1 MKDAV
6 IRSADFTDEYAV
18 HQLCVRNNLE
28 LDEYKETWDHLWNRN
43 KYYTQDWEIGWVVE
57 DSNKVVGFIGNI
69 PRAYTFKDKIWV
81 AGVARAFVVDE
92 KYRKYSLQLIARFIK
107 QNKSD
112 VLIFSSANSEAGK
125 VYELMHAEK
134 MPQKEYEKD
143 LFWIISPFNFL
154 VSFFLKRNISA
165 VFGYVLSL
173 VFAPFLSLI
182 SIYRR
187 FLIVLKIKIKI
198 KIKKQKI
205 DNILVDNLPD
215 EFDIFWNKL
224 RDSNSDKFLAMRSAT
239 DIQWQFSKSIS
250 VEKKPRIFIV
260 WEDREIKGYAIVTRQ
275 DSKKFKL
282 ERLMINDL
290 MVINDRLDLVH
301 SLINKILFYAKSEKV
316 SVVQIVGL
324 PSFIRDKINLLKP
337 FVRKVPYHRFWYYPK
352 NIKLSYD
359 LHLEESWYASTYDG
373 DSSL

>member
-1 MKDAV
+1 
-6 IRSADFTDEYAV
+6 
-18 HQLCVRNNLE
+18 
-28 LDEYKETWDHLWNRN
+28 
-43 KYYTQDWEIGWVVE
+43 
-57 DSNKVVGFIGNI
+57 
-69 PRAYTFKDKIWV
+69 
-81 AGVARAFVVDE
+81 
-92 KYRKYSLQLIARFIK
+92 
-107 QNKSD
+107 
-112 VLIFSSANSEAGK
+112 LIFSSANSEAGK
-125 VYELMHAEK
+125 VYELMHAK
-134 MPQKEYEKD
+134 KIPQKEYEKD

-154 VSFFLKRNISA
+154 VSFFLKREISA
-165 VFGYVLSL
+165 VYSYVLSL

-182 SIYRR
+182 SIYKRS
-187 FLIVLKIKIKI
+187 LIVL

-205 DNILVDNLPD
+205 DNLLVDDIPD

-224 RDSNSDKFLAMRSAT
+224 RDSNSDKFLAMRSAA

-290 MVINDRLDLVH
+290 MVINDRPDLIH

-324 PSFIRDKINLLKP
+324 PSFIRDKINSLKP
-337 FVRKVPYHRFWYYPK
+337 YAHSVPYHRFWYYPK
-352 NIKLSYD
+352 NKKLSHD
-359 LHLEESWYASTYDG
+359 LQLEESWYASTYDG

>member
-6 IRSADFTDEYAV
+6 IRSADFSDEYAV

-28 LDEYKETWDHLWNRN
+28 LDEYKETWDHLWNKN
-43 KYYTQDWEIGWVVE
+43 KYYTQDWEVGWVIE

-92 KYRKYSLQLIARFIK
+92 KYRKYSLRLLAKFIK

-134 MPQKEYEKD
+134 IPQKEYEKD

-154 VSFFLKRNISA
+154 VSFFLKREVSVVYSYI
-165 VFGYVLSL
+165 LSL
-173 VFAPFLSLI
+173 TLTPFLSII

-187 FLIVLKIKIKI
+187 YTGVSKV
-198 KIKKQKI
+198 KKQKI
-205 DNILVDNLPD
+205 DNILIDDIPN
-215 EFDIFWNKL
+215 EFDVFWNKL
-224 RDSNSDKFLAMRSAT
+224 RGLNSDKFLSMRSAA

-260 WEDREIKGYAIVTRQ
+260 WEDKEIKGYAIVTRQ

-290 MVINDRLDLVH
+290 MVINDRSDLIH
-301 SLINKILFYAKSEKV
+301 SLVNKILLYAKSEKV
-316 SVVQIVGL
+316 SILQVVGL
-324 PSFIRDKINLLKP
+324 PLFIRDKINLLKP
-337 FVRKVPYHRFWYYPK
+337 YVHSIPYHRFWYYTK
-352 NIKLSYD
+352 NSELTHNLKL
-359 LHLEESWYASTYDG
+359 EKSWYASSFDG

>member
-1 MKDAV
+1 MINASIRNAV
-6 IRSADFTDEYAV
+6 FSDEYAV
-18 HQLCVRNNLE
+18 YQLCVRNNLE
-28 LDEYKETWDHLWNRN
+28 LDEYKESWDHLWNRN

-57 DSNKVVGFIGNI
+57 DSKKVVGFIGNI
-69 PRAYTFKDKIWV
+69 PRAYIFRDKIWI

-92 KYRKYSLQLIARFIK
+92 KYRKFSLQLIVKFIT

-112 VLIFSSANSEAGK
+112 VLIFSFSNSEAGK
-125 VYELMHAEK
+125 VYELMHAK
-134 MPQKEYEKD
+134 KIPQKEYEKD

-154 VSFFLKRNISA
+154 FSFFLKRDISA
-165 VFGYVLSL
+165 GYSYVLSL
-173 VFAPFLSLI
+173 VFAPFLLLI

-187 FLIVLKIKIKI
+187 FLIILKI
-198 KIKKQKI
+198 KIKKQKV
-205 DNILVDNLPD
+205 DNILVDNIPE

-260 WEDREIKGYAIVTRQ
+260 WEDKEIKGYAIVTRQ

-290 MVINDRLDLVH
+290 MVINDRSDLIH

-324 PSFIRDKINLLKP
+324 PSLIREKINSLKP
-337 FVRKVPYHRFWYYPK
+337 YARSVPYNRFWYYAK
-352 NIKLSYD
+352 NKKLSYD
-359 LHLEESWYASTYDG
+359 LKLEESWYASTYDG

>member
-1 MKDAV
+1 MINASIRNAV
-6 IRSADFTDEYAV
+6 FSDEYAV

-43 KYYTQDWEIGWVVE
+43 KYYTQDWEIGWIVE
-57 DSNKVVGFIGNI
+57 DSKKVVGYIGNI
-69 PRAYTFKDKIWV
+69 PRAYTFRDKIWI

-92 KYRKYSLQLIARFIK
+92 KYRKYSLQLIVKFIK

-112 VLIFSSANSEAGK
+112 ILIFSSANSDAGK

-134 MPQKEYEKD
+134 IPQKKYEKD

-154 VSFFLKRNISA
+154 VSFFLKRDISA
-165 VFGYVLSL
+165 GYSYVLSL
-173 VFAPFLSLI
+173 VFAPFLLLI

-187 FLIVLKIKIKI
+187 FLIILKIKI

-205 DNILVDNLPD
+205 DNILVDNIPE

-260 WEDREIKGYAIVTRQ
+260 WEDKEIKGYAIVTRQ

-290 MVINDRLDLVH
+290 MVINERSDLIY

-316 SVVQIVGL
+316 SVLQIVGL
-324 PSFIRDKINLLKP
+324 PSLIREKINLFKP
-337 FVRKVPYHRFWYYPK
+337 YERIVPYHRFWYYPK
-352 NIKLSYD
+352 NKKLSHD
-359 LHLEESWYASTYDG
+359 LQLEESWYASTYDG